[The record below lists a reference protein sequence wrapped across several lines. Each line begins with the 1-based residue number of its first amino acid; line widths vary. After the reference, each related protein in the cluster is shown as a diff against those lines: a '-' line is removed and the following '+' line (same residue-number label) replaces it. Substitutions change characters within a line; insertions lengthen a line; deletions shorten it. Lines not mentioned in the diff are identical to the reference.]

1 MEDAQVPY
9 DVLADYIG
17 ADKTGYGWRIS
28 DFRLYDN
35 PKELDEF
42 QNLAGKT
49 IKRPPQSWCYVE
61 EWEENDG

>member
-35 PKELDEF
+35 PKELAEF
-42 QNLAGKT
+42 QNLIGKT
-49 IKRPPQSWCYVE
+49 IKRPPQSWCYVRE
-61 EWEENDG
+61 G